1 MLYHGQ
7 NSLCVMR
14 HAAQA
19 LNRWGTLLTC
29 HHDARLPRPP
39 LKAVIS
45 FPNIRH
51 INLLQSARPLLLCA
65 HAAKHISVIDP
76 ITQRDNYAGAT
87 VFAQQA
93 RSLNLLQRVQAPS
106 PQSHQLSGQ
115 RTKLP
120 NTVLHLWSSCSSKGH
135 FRRASRQ
142 QSASKSSSSALS
154 LVSWIIHRPDALH
167 ANKYR

>member
-45 FPNIRH
+45 IPNIRH
-51 INLLQSARPLLLCA
+51 IKPPSISEASLTLRACCQAYQCYRSNHTARQLRGRDCICSTGKVPDLASTCPS
-65 HAAKHISVIDP
+65 SVSP
-76 ITQRDNYAGAT
+76 IA
-87 VFAQQA
+87 
-93 RSLNLLQRVQAPS
+93 
-106 PQSHQLSGQ
+106 
-115 RTKLP
+115 
-120 NTVLHLWSSCSSKGH
+120 
-135 FRRASRQ
+135 
-142 QSASKSSSSALS
+142 SALRTEHEAPNHCLAS
-154 LVSWIIHRPDALH
+154 LVIMFFEGALQEGISTAVGQQKLVLCFVTGKLDH
-167 ANKYR
+167 TPS